1 MVVKKKQL
9 MISCSHDAKIIAN
22 FNKIR
27 LELEAETGMKMSS
40 ANVLRYLMHSHLT
53 KKGK

>member
-1 MVVKKKQL
+1 MGVKKKPL
-9 MISCSHDAKIIAN
+9 LINCSHDSKIISN

-53 KKGK
+53 KKGR